1 MTATTPPNLLRVA
14 LVDDHAMM
22 REGMRL
28 LLEMAGDM
36 KCVWVA
42 GTAAEAVRKVDEDT
56 PDVLIVDISLP
67 DRSGIEL
74 IKDVRLLRPKL
85 PMLAVS
91 MHDEKLYAQRALKA
105 GARGYMMKSASHMA
119 LEEAIRRVAKG
130 GMALSPEISEE
141 IIRSFSAGNV
151 SDTKDELSALSDR
164 EFEVFSCIGEGRTT
178 SQIAE
183 ALRISSKTVDV
194 HKMNIRAK
202 LGIRDPGEL
211 SYFAIR
217 WTEGKKNA

>member
-1 MTATTPPNLLRVA
+1 MGNGIAHVFAQSGHSVT
-14 LVDDHAMM
+14 LVDVQA
-22 REGMRL
+22 GA
-28 LLEMAGDM
+28 LE
-36 KCVWVA
+36 
-42 GTAAEAVRKVDEDT
+42 
-56 PDVLIVDISLP
+56 
-67 DRSGIEL
+67 
-74 IKDVRLLRPKL
+74 
-85 PMLAVS
+85 
-91 MHDEKLYAQRALKA
+91 RAL
-105 GARGYMMKSASHMA
+105 GTIARN
-119 LEEAIRRVAKG
+119 LDRILAKG